1 MTEEKIID
9 IIDTMIEY
17 GLLDPTRALYD
28 KKYLV
33 ESVLQYI
40 EAANVARE
48 IMNMPPLV

>member
-17 GLLDPTRALYD
+17 QLIDPVRALYD
-28 KKYLV
+28 KEYLV
-33 ESVLQYI
+33 ESVCHYI

-48 IMNMPPLV
+48 IMHMPPLV

>member
-17 GLLDPTRALYD
+17 RLLDPVCALYD
-28 KKYLV
+28 KEYLV
-33 ESVLQYI
+33 ESVLRYI

-48 IMNMPPLV
+48 IMHMPPLV